1 MNATAL
7 NSTTLNSTALNAT
20 QSRPG
25 QTVVSTY
32 RAGLT
37 TRSQLA
43 TVTSATLTL
52 FVLGQLLLRW
62 IVL

>member
-7 NSTTLNSTALNAT
+7 NSTALHAT
-20 QSRPG
+20 QTRTAP
-25 QTVVSTY
+25 TVDTTY
-32 RAGLT
+32 HAGLT

-43 TVTSATLTL
+43 TVISATLTL